1 MWGCLLVG
9 CIDVWLSRSLA
20 NLLIFLFSRDHLLVF
35 SLFSTMEIAWSAT
48 FLPCCWSSHFQGLS
62 FSFQAS
68 HPSQWYF
75 FRSFISLF
83 SASCMICCH
92 FALSRLVLPLASSPP
107 LWFSG
112 LWGWCCSGR
121 RPWWT
126 ASGSCAL
133 SIFEIISSWRY
144 AVCVSR
150 AVGFL
155 VGDTRGSVGC
165 SIVIWWLLK
174 QPDSHLKF
182 VQS

>member
-20 NLLIFLFSRDHLLVF
+20 ILLILLFSRDHLLVF

-92 FALSRLVLPLASSPP
+92 L
-107 LWFSG
+107 G
-112 LWGWCCSGR
+112 
-121 RPWWT
+121 
-126 ASGSCAL
+126 
-133 SIFEIISSWRY
+133 
-144 AVCVSR
+144 
-150 AVGFL
+150 
-155 VGDTRGSVGC
+155 
-165 SIVIWWLLK
+165 
-174 QPDSHLKF
+174 
-182 VQS
+182 